1 MWGSYKLISE
11 FRFLGAST
19 VGLPTLAKENTL
31 DKTMSLLIDI
41 YKVEREKY
49 ENLYLYLTL
58 ERRSADCFI

>member
-11 FRFLGAST
+11 FLFLGAST

-58 ERRSADCFI
+58 